1 MKLPNFLVENEALQA
16 HRDRKFTFKATIGE
30 LLDFFGEEKVKTVIE
45 EKTADA
51 SYNPDYERTLD
62 NVMGNWMMLVL
73 FALAFALLSTLS
85 LEMID
90 RRQAIGAAPL
100 RCAPFLSGSREFL
113 RRGKAGRSRGRPAF
127 PSV

>member
-1 MKLPNFLVENEALQA
+1 MEGGGYQKRGRQLFLRKKGGRAGQGPDGQPGGAVRPGVFVLNEVLQA
-16 HRDRKFTFKATIGE
+16 RRDREFTFKATIGE
-30 LLDFFGEEKVKTVIE
+30 LLDLFGEENVKTVIE

-90 RRQAIGAAPL
+90 RDKR
-100 RCAPFLSGSREFL
+100 
-113 RRGKAGRSRGRPAF
+113 
-127 PSV
+127 

>member
-1 MKLPNFLVENEALQA
+1 MIAPETSTAS
-16 HRDRKFTFKATIGE
+16 G
-30 LLDFFGEEKVKTVIE
+30 IE

-90 RRQAIGAAPL
+90 RDKR
-100 RCAPFLSGSREFL
+100 
-113 RRGKAGRSRGRPAF
+113 
-127 PSV
+127 